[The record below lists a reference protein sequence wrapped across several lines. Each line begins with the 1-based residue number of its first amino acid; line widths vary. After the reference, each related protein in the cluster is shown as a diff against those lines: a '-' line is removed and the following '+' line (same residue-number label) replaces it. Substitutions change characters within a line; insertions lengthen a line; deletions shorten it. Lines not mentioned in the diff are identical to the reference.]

1 MLCFSGILVLI
12 VIALTLACAT
22 GYESSSAELQGLCN
36 PVFQAGA
43 GVTSVYLWTQ
53 YTVQQL
59 YLRLPTLQAA
69 PRHSSGEQLG
79 AGLGQIYA
87 NLSQALAAGDSLY
100 QAPKLISEKRG
111 EAMSFRL
118 PEGSRTKEYL
128 QLFLQQSVH
137 IDEDLLRLILSLGQ
151 VSSLALRQQQLTSD
165 TLHSIQLVEYFGP
178 FQTFRIRVLGIST
191 QESQLQTRLE
201 EHFRFMN
208 EIVTGVDRAARDVL
222 QEYIVLTSTTNDI
235 RQSSIQDRE
244 GFLLLKEE
252 TASHWNWALRASI
265 HIFGLSEP
273 EDLALI
279 TQNIDLAQS
288 IDEWAQGVVDL
299 LQRVVLHLK
308 YAKIDIQ
315 SVMETLNKYGTIT
328 WDDVADKDRTIQE
341 FLARIAEGQE
351 LLTYNRAAW
360 FQLQWGGHI

>member
-1 MLCFSGILVLI
+1 M
-12 VIALTLACAT
+12 IALTLACAT
-22 GYESSSAELQGLCN
+22 DYESPSVELQGLCN

-53 YTVQQL
+53 YTMQQL

-79 AGLGQIYA
+79 AGLGQFHT
-87 NLSQALAAGDSLY
+87 NLSQALAAGNSLY
-100 QAPKLISEKRG
+100 QAPKLISEKRQ
-111 EAMSFRL
+111 EALSFQL
-118 PEGSRTKEYL
+118 PKRSRTREYL
-128 QLFLQQSVH
+128 HLFLQQSAY
-137 IDEDLLRLILSLGQ
+137 IDEDLLRLILSLGK
-151 VSSLALRQQQLTSD
+151 VSTCVLREQQQTSD
-165 TLHSIQLVEYFGP
+165 TLHSIQLVEYFGT
-178 FQTFRIRVLGIST
+178 FQTFRIRALGIST

-201 EHFRFMN
+201 QHFRLMK
-208 EIVTGVDRAARDVL
+208 EAITDVDRAARDVL

-252 TASHWNWALRASI
+252 TASHRNWVLRASI
-265 HIFGLSEP
+265 HRFGLSEP

-288 IDEWAQGVVDL
+288 INEWAQGVVNL
-299 LQRVVLHLK
+299 LLRVTLHLK
-308 YAKIDIQ
+308 YAKIAIE
-315 SVMETLNKYGTIT
+315 SLTETLNKYGTIT
-328 WDDVADKDRTIQE
+328 WDDTADKDRTIQK

-351 LLTYNRAAW
+351 PLTYNRAAW
-360 FQLQWGGHI
+360 FQLQLDGHI